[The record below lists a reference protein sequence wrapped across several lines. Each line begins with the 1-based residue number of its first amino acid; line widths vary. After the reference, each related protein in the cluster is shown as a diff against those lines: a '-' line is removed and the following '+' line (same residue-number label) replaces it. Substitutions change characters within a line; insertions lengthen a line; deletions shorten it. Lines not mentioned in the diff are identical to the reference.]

1 MNAFFVLQ
9 LALQLLKGVLA
20 AATKAPANTEGGQA
34 ILDAISGAI
43 SAIEKVHNDPVTKS
57 QIDTL
62 MVSKLW

>member
-1 MNAFFVLQ
+1 MNAFFMLE

-20 AATKAPANTEGGQA
+20 AATKAQAPQA
-34 ILDAISGAI
+34 IIDAISGAI

-57 QIDTL
+57 QIDKL